1 MDILTDVLNRVRL
14 NGTLLFRYELGH
26 PWRLALP
33 QFPDAVFHYL
43 CKGSASVALEKGRTV
58 RMAAGD
64 FVLVARGEPMW
75 SGRVAGRKPSHY
87 LISISGLRIW
97 GSFVTAVRKNRF
109 RR

>member
-14 NGTLLFRYELGH
+14 NGTLLFPYELGH

-43 CKGSASVALEKGRTV
+43 WKGSASIALEKGRTV

-64 FVLVARGEPMW
+64 FVLVPRGEPHLSW
-75 SGRVAGRKPSHY
+75 SGRAPKPFSLLYLVHRPPHLAVARPPLAHQPC
-87 LISISGLRIW
+87 
-97 GSFVTAVRKNRF
+97 
-109 RR
+109 